1 MHPEIVDVVTSFA
14 EMHGFSAQERRR
26 TDTADTNGVSL
37 GQIRSH
43 LKDRFPDLAIS
54 KATVHRLLAP
64 PNKHHRSARLYKG
77 LVNLRIPAKQ
87 NTAAKSDNADLHYT
101 MAQVGYA
108 NELFELYSD
117 ECVRISADDKNKV
130 NIGTLAVSRFY
141 QINKFFPM
149 NDSPNYGDHDFPHPD
164 CKIVPSG
171 YLVMQTRGRL
181 ATRRRS

>member
-1 MHPEIVDVVTSFA
+1 MH
-14 EMHGFSAQERRR
+14 
-26 TDTADTNGVSL
+26 TNGVSL

-64 PNKHHRSARLYKG
+64 PNKHHQSARLYKG

-87 NTAAKSDNADLHYT
+87 NTAAKSDNADLNYT

-117 ECVRISADDKNKV
+117 ECVRIS
-130 NIGTLAVSRFY
+130 SR
-141 QINKFFPM
+141 
-149 NDSPNYGDHDFPHPD
+149 
-164 CKIVPSG
+164 
-171 YLVMQTRGRL
+171 
-181 ATRRRS
+181 